1 MNTRTVSTVLALAL
15 ASLTACKKKD
25 EAGKSGEP
33 AASKTAPA
41 GDPAPA
47 GKVAPAAE
55 APAAA
60 APLKSTP
67 EELFADLSKERSG
80 MDALD
85 ALKKYEAGVT
95 FTGKVKTAA
104 AEEDGTPVIFLEAG
118 EKHMVSLQWADA
130 GPVKAKGVK
139 VGDSLTVT
147 CKVGGVADAVLIVT
161 DCKL

>member
-1 MNTRTVSTVLALAL
+1 MRLPANMNTRTASTVLALAL

-41 GDPAPA
+41 GKA
-47 GKVAPAAE
+47 APAAE
-55 APAAA
+55 APG

-95 FTGKVKTAA
+95 FTGKVKTAS

-118 EKHMVSLQWADA
+118 DKHMVSLQWADA